1 MSTSQPRHMIRLDHK
16 PQLFS
21 FRVAALIFHE
31 GHLLVNRSVTDR
43 YWALPGGRAEI
54 GESTEETILRE
65 IEEELHVKAS
75 IERLVWSAENFFT
88 YGDYQAHEMAFY
100 YQIRLGGAFPFGESK
115 IIHRV
120 ADGEAEVEFCWLP
133 ATTEAL
139 RKNDLRPVFI
149 ADSIETLPERHEHMI
164 VRENNSTQDRE

>member
-1 MSTSQPRHMIRLDHK
+1 MSNPQPRHMIRLDHK

-31 GHLLVNRSVTDR
+31 GHLLVNRSVADR

-88 YGDYQAHEMAFY
+88 YGDYQAHEMAF
-100 YQIRLGGAFPFGESK
+100 IIKSDWKRPFRFMRMRSSTASPMAARWSFVG
-115 IIHRV
+115 
-120 ADGEAEVEFCWLP
+120 CLQ
-133 ATTEAL
+133 L
-139 RKNDLRPVFI
+139 RKICARTICVR
-149 ADSIETLPERHEHMI
+149 SSLPI
-164 VRENNSTQDRE
+164 V